1 MALNAEEK
9 RERVAEYI
17 DLLKRSQCVVL
28 AEFSGLAMPG
38 MNLLRSRVREAEGV
52 VRVTKNTLIQIAFKE
67 AGLPIPGEH
76 LAGTT
81 LVAFATKDAV
91 AVAKAVMDTAK
102 EMEALKVKGGLLGS
116 RVLTAGEVRSLA
128 QLPPL
133 PVVRGRLVG
142 VLQASASRMV
152 GVLAGSARQMVG
164 VLKAY
169 AEKGAGN
176 APAAEAA
183 A

>member
-1 MALNAEEK
+1 MALNSEQK
-9 RERVAEYI
+9 RERVAEYVN
-17 DLLKRSQCVVL
+17 LLKQSQCVVL

-67 AGLPIPGEH
+67 VGLPIPGEH
-76 LAGTT
+76 MAGST

-116 RVLTAGEVRSLA
+116 RLLTVSEVRSLA

-142 VLQASASRMV
+142 VLQAPASRMI

-169 AEKGAGN
+169 AEKGGGN

>member
-1 MALNAEEK
+1 
-9 RERVAEYI
+9 
-17 DLLKRSQCVVL
+17 
-28 AEFSGLAMPG
+28 
-38 MNLLRSRVREAEGV
+38 
-52 VRVTKNTLIQIAFKE
+52 
-67 AGLPIPGEH
+67 
-76 LAGTT
+76 
-81 LVAFATKDAV
+81 
-91 AVAKAVMDTAK
+91 MDTAK
-102 EMEALKVKGGLLGS
+102 EMEALKVKGGLLGR

-142 VLQASASRMV
+142 VLQAPASRMV

-169 AEKGAGN
+169 AEKGAGG
-176 APAAEAA
+176 AQAAGAA